1 MFLDGLTNTAENN
14 ALLSKLLLESCLH
27 RHGVHDGVYCGS
39 TQSQALLQRNAKLVE
54 CLLQLRVYLLVLRL
68 LSQWVG
74 IVRYLLIV
82 DRWHMYMSPLW
93 FPKCLPVMVGFQ
105 TKFEHPFGLSFLLRD
120 KAHNILV
127 ESFLYDFSMHVGGKA
142 ILIFLVYH
150 VLDNLILFFLFLS
163 HCYSE

>member
-14 ALLSKLLLESCLH
+14 ALLSKLLLECCLH

-54 CLLQLRVYLLVLRL
+54 CLLQLRVYLLVLWL

-82 DRWHMYMSPLW
+82 DRWYMYMSPLW

-150 VLDNLILFFLFLS
+150 VLDNLILFFLFLC